1 MDVGSL
7 FFLLF
12 FLNRP
17 SAGLGYPIFSL
28 PITAIFRT
36 ILKKKSR
43 IHSLYFELG
52 V

>member
-12 FLNRP
+12 LIDLQLV
-17 SAGLGYPIFSL
+17 SDILSLGSYLSGYSKI
-28 PITAIFRT
+28 
-36 ILKKKSR
+36 SR